1 MARRLNAS
9 PFIALLGVGILA
21 KYLYSN
27 KEVFS
32 AEHIEEEEPTLF
44 SKLISRFT
52 TKEPETP
59 VVEEGTIDVAGDF
72 RPSDLEV
79 IDVERTGMTVDIV
92 PTVASN
98 RRLPAQEGADFLNQ
112 SVQSPMVND
121 GAFGPGVSDV
131 KTYKVSPFNYNLSNP
146 FSLHKMMQRE
156 NSMFL
161 NHDSVGQESPK
172 MMNTHTPT
180 THPEIQDANLKLDEI
195 KGAINRN
202 GDLSRLSVANR
213 SSQDTLS
220 PDVND
225 SYTDGF
231 RTLALSEWMTTH
243 HIERISDMQVMAIAI
258 SGSNQSLLRRV

>member
-44 SKLISRFT
+44 SKIISRFT

-72 RPSDLEV
+72 RPSDLEI

-92 PTVASN
+92 PIVASN

-146 FSLHKMMQRE
+146 FSLQKMMQRE

-172 MMNTHTPT
+172 MMNTHTPSK
-180 THPEIQDANLKLDEI
+180 IQDIDLELDEV
-195 KGAINRN
+195 KGVINRK
-202 GDLSRLSVANR
+202 GDLARLSIQNR
-213 SSQDTLS
+213 SNQDTLS